1 MADLDEGIRDNGRLD
16 HIKKALLGLIGRAT
30 SLPAYDESHHKTINT
45 EWESGWGERS
55 WDFDRWRKHT
65 KPAFER
71 TQSGASR
78 CTCPALFV
86 TLCGRNCSNDLMSS
100 RFRVHVTT
108 ASGTKHPLSLH
119 VYLHDGGGVYKRGV
133 PLSPRPPPRPPSPR
147 LCEPL
152 VPDTPRP
159 PPKPRHRAVQH
170 RSPSPPLEA
179 IPPSPSP
186 PAVTSTTFKAA
197 PVPRRRVV
205 RTHSVHGH
213 IHEHITPI
221 KSSHIPPAPPP
232 ASPPPTRLPPPP
244 SQPQEGEA
252 EQPPVPPTS
261 PCEHNLC
268 TVCTDEK
275 KCAQY
280 PRCQQPPSRETP
292 TPKPR
297 PVLSLWQQCLPLRFP
312 LQLDTKSPLASGS

>member
-108 ASGTKHPLSLH
+108 ASGTTQPLSLH

-147 LCEPL
+147 LCKPL

-179 IPPSPSP
+179 IPPSPSSSPHTFLPHSLP
-186 PAVTSTTFKAA
+186 PHHHLPDFLLLHLSHKRERQSNPLSHLHHPASAICAPYAQTRRNALSTPAA
-197 PVPRRRVV
+197 SNHHP
-205 RTHSVHGH
+205 GN
-213 IHEHITPI
+213 
-221 KSSHIPPAPPP
+221 PPP
-232 ASPPPTRLPPPP
+232 RSRGQSCHCGNSACPFASLCNILLTP
-244 SQPQEGEA
+244 S
-252 EQPPVPPTS
+252 
-261 PCEHNLC
+261 L
-268 TVCTDEK
+268 
-275 KCAQY
+275 
-280 PRCQQPPSRETP
+280 
-292 TPKPR
+292 
-297 PVLSLWQQCLPLRFP
+297 LWHQVRDSQLAAANTLTALRNH
-312 LQLDTKSPLASGS
+312 